1 MPSSLGATLAKSPSL
16 NPKQLEMTME
26 IVYTDDGRELNNNAL
41 QDPSG
46 NKQPIENA
54 QAETVPI
61 DESPTKD
68 AEVDKPIHDPESVDI
83 PSHASAPDQAP
94 LPGAEVK
101 EELLE
106 DPHQAEKS
114 LQDPHLFNS
123 WQKNPLSSEESPS
136 AAVDNPLQDQGAV
149 PADTS
154 LSAPLLD
161 EKEKPLDDPAPIDS
175 SLQDSTPVVDKPLED
190 TAPVEK
196 LSLDEA
202 PVEDLPQDPEP
213 VVETLQ
219 DPAVIESAQPATAP
233 AEDVVD
239 SAVEEKPLEV
249 QPPTDSSQLDLLD
262 VNESLLDSS
271 ILGET
276 VKEIA
281 EETPAKPL
289 DDFFDA
295 PSNTSDH
302 PTLSTLAD
310 PVILENTPVA
320 SESRPIDE
328 SVIDLA
334 TACGQESVLLDEIS
348 YFQDANAYVMAEQE
362 DASVNGSADAT
373 PVQPQ
378 RSRAVV
384 DSKTITK
391 TSKKA
396 TQKLP
401 EAVVAPLKQETAPP
415 EVEEMAVADTDR
427 SANVSTENESLYMDA
442 EAFHQE
448 ELDPLDGDDLLNM
461 KTPSAS
467 PHRAE
472 QQHKEKEASVIKEA
486 QTTVVKKKPTTD
498 RSYLMQN
505 ADASAIG
512 AELEA
517 ITLAAKQSECIS
529 SDSVASLSLL
539 SLDQIQLNESDCV
552 TSATPVTTTELPFF
566 DISELKEVT
575 GADSKLIDEVA
586 NKLQLQFKTILL
598 SKEREYTSKEHKLS
612 QALEKKEYE
621 LKMEKRENAV
631 NKQNAAEMSVVVAEY
646 EKTLGQLMSQMES
659 GKRVNG
665 VAAGSPDADSLLKER
680 NQLAE
685 ELQSMEN
692 SFGDMYRR
700 YEKLRQAT
708 EDLRKNEDTLKQSV
722 DDYQQKLKRAEDRFT
737 RLREHAED
745 KLEKANQEIERL
757 MKARDTD
764 TIALRAKLKQRDAQV
779 DALERSLEAKQRE
792 IQELTSICD
801 ELIQKAANTSDSELS

>member
-517 ITLAAKQSECIS
+517 ITLAAKQ
-529 SDSVASLSLL
+529 
-539 SLDQIQLNESDCV
+539 
-552 TSATPVTTTELPFF
+552 
-566 DISELKEVT
+566 VT